1 MIYRNENN
9 NYKPVINNHKKSRPS
24 FTTPI
29 LKTLSTKLNRR
40 NRNNEAVIDNID
52 KLNINIYYS
61 LIKTASP
68 NQTELY
74 RDRSRRF
81 VSGIVKLVEHMRSED
96 R

>member
-29 LKTLSTKLNRR
+29 LKTLSTNRR

-52 KLNINIYYS
+52 KLNINIYYNLNNAVVS
-61 LIKTASP
+61 NK
-68 NQTELY
+68 NELY
-74 RDRSRRF
+74 NADNRSW
-81 VSGIVKLVEHMRSED
+81 VVGKV
-96 R
+96 